1 MGTVKKGGIADFPVF
16 DPAECLKSDA
26 AIAAYFNAAAE
37 TGDPDLLVAA
47 LADIARARNLS
58 QLAKDAGLGRESLYK
73 IFADGSKPQ
82 FGSIMKIARALGLEM
97 EFRPTAAR
105 SAPTT
110 PRKALTK
117 KRVARTRN
125 SRRALTSAATA

>member
-1 MGTVKKGGIADFPVF
+1 MGAARKIGIADFPVF
-16 DPAECLKSDA
+16 DPAECLKSNA

-37 TGDPDLLVAA
+37 TGDPNLLVAA

-97 EFRPTAAR
+97 EFRPAASR
-105 SAPTT
+105 SSPAA
-110 PRKALTK
+110 PRKAPTR
-117 KRVARTRN
+117 KRIGRTQN
-125 SRRALTSAATA
+125 VRRALISTPTV